1 MKPTIGRVV
10 WYRSK
15 TGRYTLPADIAV
27 TVDTIYQPAVEAGFM
42 PPLTHPA
49 NVHLIVKTAGIAGT
63 RLPDTDPNIKAQNM
77 GGTYVEH
84 DIPFWDPNTEVWGS
98 GNQDKVVLWEDSDQ
112 PAGTWTWPR
121 RENG

>member
-27 TVDTIYQPAVEAGFM
+27 TTDTIYRPAVEAGFM
-42 PPLTHPA
+42 PPLTDSDH
-49 NVHLIVKTAGIAGT
+49 VHLIVKTAGIPGT

-84 DIPFWDPNTEVWGS
+84 DIPFWDPVVTDLEGAYA
-98 GNQDKVVLWEDSDQ
+98 GNPPWTDDQQ
-112 PAGTWTWPR
+112 PAGSWTWPR
-121 RENG
+121 RA

>member
-1 MKPTIGRVV
+1 MGAAVKPTIGRVV

-27 TVDTIYQPAVEAGFM
+27 TVDTIYQPAVDAGFM
-42 PPLTHPA
+42 PPLTDPS
-49 NVHLIVKTAGIAGT
+49 NVHLIVKTAGIPGT
-63 RLPDTDPNIKAQNM
+63 RLPDTDPSIKAQNL

-84 DIPFWDPNTEVWGS
+84 DIP
-98 GNQDKVVLWEDSDQ
+98 LWTPPYMADWADSDQ

-121 RENG
+121 RETWTTG